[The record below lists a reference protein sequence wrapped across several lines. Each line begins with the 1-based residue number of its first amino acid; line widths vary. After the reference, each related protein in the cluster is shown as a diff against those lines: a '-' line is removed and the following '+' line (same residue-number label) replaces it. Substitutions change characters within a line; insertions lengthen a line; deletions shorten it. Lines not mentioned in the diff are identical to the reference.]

1 MIYLDNAATSFPK
14 PPCVTQAV
22 VEFMQNIGASAGR
35 GAYKS
40 AQNSGN
46 LLFSVR
52 ERLARLLGN
61 KQSAQNIFFT
71 YNTTYALNLVLHGI
85 LEQNDNVL
93 ITQIEH
99 NALMRPLKFL
109 EHTKGIKIR
118 QIPTTAQCGLNLTQ
132 AKELS
137 KGVKL
142 IACIGANNVTGA
154 IMPLD
159 SLKEI
164 AQESGAFLL
173 IDAAQILGV
182 SAFENDGV
190 DIVCGSAHKGLLAPM
205 GLGICALS
213 QRAGQYLEPLILGG
227 TGSASES
234 LEQPKVL
241 PDKFESGT
249 QNMHAIAGLD
259 SALVWLENVGVEK
272 IFLHENTIR
281 AYFIEGLRCIEGVG
295 GIKICEI
302 ESNYKSTG
310 VLSFTCADIAKMA
323 HLLDKHYGIC
333 VRAGLHCNP
342 CTHKTIDTLATCGT
356 IRLSP
361 SYTTT
366 FTDAELTLKAIAEIA
381 KILKTL

>member
-14 PPCVTQAV
+14 PPCVVQAV
-22 VEFMQNIGASAGR
+22 AEFMQNIGASASR

-40 AQNSGN
+40 ARDSGN
-46 LLFSVR
+46 LLFSAR

-71 YNTTYALNLVLHGI
+71 YNTIYALNLVLHGI
-85 LEQNDNVL
+85 LEQNDSVL

-109 EHTKGIKIR
+109 ERTKSIKIR
-118 QIPTTAQCGLNLTQ
+118 EIPTTAQCGLNLTQ
-132 AKELS
+132 AKKLA

-159 SLKEI
+159 PLKEI
-164 AQESGAFLL
+164 ARESGAFLL

-182 SAFENDGV
+182 SAFENDGI
-190 DIVCGSAHKGLLAPM
+190 DFVCGSAHKGLLAPM

-213 QRAGQYLEPLILGG
+213 QRAAQYLEPFILGG

-234 LEQPKVL
+234 LEQPNAL

-259 SALVWLENVGVEK
+259 SALEWLENIGVEK
-272 IFLHENTIR
+272 IFSHENAIR
-281 AYFIEGLRCIEGVG
+281 AYFVEGLRRIEGLG

-302 ESNYKSTG
+302 ESSYKSTG
-310 VLSFTCADIAKMA
+310 VLSFACADIAKMA
-323 HLLDKHYGIC
+323 HLLDKRYGIC

-342 CTHKTIDTLATCGT
+342 CTHETIGTLATHGT

-361 SYTTT
+361 SHATT
-366 FTDAELTLKAIAEIA
+366 FTDAELALNAITEIA
-381 KILKTL
+381 QSL